1 MLAGEKE
8 RLTDGYEVR
17 IGAKNPHAT
26 IAEAQSQFDFAD
38 EIGISKTVLSDIE
51 CGRGNPT
58 LDTLEHLADGLGVP
72 LAALLGSADDAGT
85 LQTARMLLSSIETLQ
100 ELEPGYQTLAVRMFG
115 QLILLLRPDAPQALE
130 QPGSHADL
138 FK

>member
-1 MLAGEKE
+1 MDTRSVLAQKIRMLRSLKH
-8 RLTDGYEVR
+8 
-17 IGAKNPHAT
+17 I
-26 IAEAQSQFDFAD
+26 SQFDFAD

-58 LDTLEHLADGLGVP
+58 LETLEHLADGLGVP

-115 QLILLLRPDAPQALE
+115 QLILLLRPDAARALE
-130 QPGSHADL
+130 QPGSHSDL
-138 FK
+138 VK